1 MVASASTVKDVLAIM
16 RHYVR
21 PEEFRTMLTELARV
35 QGNTSF
41 RQTVVAL
48 QREYEREEKR
58 REPGEVPSHRD

>member
-48 QREYEREEKR
+48 QREYEREERNVAPVVRKI
-58 REPGEVPSHRD
+58 G